1 MNTKEYLTYQKNRE
15 IVRDFFATLVDQQT
29 NTWKRGVFRYAH
41 ELAAEAAGR
50 TWVKTP
56 KTIEEALLNG
66 ATSWREY
73 SDGGNAFIYDAD
85 IAERLCSPSELRRS
99 LDGKR
104 NPSRRER
111 WLDVQARALT
121 QAAFILI
128 ESIPIFTAD
137 RTRGALY
144 TLNQKD
150 IT

>member
-1 MNTKEYLTYQKNRE
+1 MNTKEYLTCQKNRE
-15 IVRDFFATLVDQQT
+15 IVRDFFATLVDQQKS
-29 NTWKRGVFRYAH
+29 TWKRGVFRYAH
-41 ELAAEAAGR
+41 GLAAEAAGR

-66 ATSWREY
+66 ATSWGEY
-73 SDGGNAFIYDAD
+73 SDGGSAFIYDAD
-85 IAERLCSPSELRRS
+85 IAERVCSPSELRRS

-104 NPSRRER
+104 NPNRRER
-111 WLDVQARALT
+111 WLDVQARALK

-128 ESIPIFTAD
+128 ESIPIFTTD
-137 RTRGALY
+137 RARGALY